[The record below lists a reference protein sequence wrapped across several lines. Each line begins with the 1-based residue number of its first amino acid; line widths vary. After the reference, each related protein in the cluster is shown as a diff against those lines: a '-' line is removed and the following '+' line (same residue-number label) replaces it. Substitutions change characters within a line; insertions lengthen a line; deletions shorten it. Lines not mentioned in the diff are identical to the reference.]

1 MRLFGIG
8 LGASLILSM
17 VACGNAAPDSG
28 FGDRGPG
35 SGGFGGGSDSNGGG
49 TIGGNGSGS
58 SSPAG
63 DLQACATATAAAEAK
78 PVYLVF
84 AYDKSGS
91 MKDNGKWGAAKA
103 AMQGF
108 FGSADAKGI
117 SASITFF
124 PQGNLNN
131 PNDFCSQSYY
141 SSPSAS
147 MSALPAGSLSSAL
160 DQVGPGGGTP
170 TADALAGVISY
181 AKSIQSGQAKDGT
194 VAIVMVTDG
203 IPDGCDDTADP
214 SVAAGEALQVSK
226 DIKTYVVGVGDQL
239 SNLNQIAASGGTK
252 SAFVV
257 SVGNP
262 AQTQSDLTKA
272 INEIRNSAL
281 SCDYGIP
288 APPSGETFDRNK
300 VNVQYTPGGGT
311 ATSLNYN
318 QSCSGGTGWK
328 YDDPSNP
335 TRILACDGTC
345 NSIKASS
352 GKVDIVFGC
361 ETKTG
366 AVK

>member
-1 MRLFGIG
+1 MG
-8 LGASLILSM
+8 L

-28 FGDRGPG
+28 FGDR
-35 SGGFGGGSDSNGGG
+35 SADNGGFGNDNSDNGGG
-49 TIGGNGSGS
+49 TIGGKGGDAPSA
-58 SSPAG
+58 PAG
-63 DLQACATATAAAEAK
+63 DLAACATATAAATAK

-91 MKDNGKWGAAKA
+91 MKDNGKWDAAKA
-103 AMQGF
+103 AMQSF
-108 FGSADAKGI
+108 FGSPDSKGI
-117 SASITFF
+117 SASLTFF
-124 PQGNLNN
+124 PQGGNICNSNN
-131 PNDFCSQSYY
+131 YASPNAD
-141 SSPSAS
+141 
-147 MSALPAGSLSSAL
+147 MGALPNTALSSAL
-160 DQVGPGGGTP
+160 DANGPGGGTP
-170 TADALAGVISY
+170 TADALSGVISY
-181 AKSIQSGQAKDGT
+181 ATSLQSGAAKDGT

-203 IPDGCDDTADP
+203 IPDGCNDTDDP
-214 SVAAGEALQVSK
+214 SVAASEALGISTS
-226 DIKTYVVGVGDQL
+226 IKTYVVGVGDQL

-272 INEIRNSAL
+272 INQIRDSAL

-288 APPSGETFDRNK
+288 APPSGQTFDRSK
-300 VNVQYTPGGGT
+300 VNVQFTPGGG
-311 ATSLNYN
+311 AAQSLGYN
-318 QSCSGGTGWK
+318 QGCAGGTGWQ
-328 YDDPSNP
+328 YDDANNP

-366 AVK
+366 NVK